1 MLLLKMILKINLS
14 SEAKD
19 DGPKKNG
26 SDDFNCCDNE
36 DAECPICGVK
46 IAEKSVLR
54 RHLMEE
60 HHHSMIDAISIMNK
74 ETPLSSSLPTLVRPT
89 GIIEP
94 STNNYIQDEGMC
106 KFVF

>member
-1 MLLLKMILKINLS
+1 MILKINLS

-19 DGPKKNG
+19 DGLNKNG
-26 SDDFNCCDNE
+26 DDFNGCDNE
-36 DAECPICGVK
+36 EAECPICGVK
-46 IAEKSVLR
+46 IAEKSILR

-94 STNNYIQDEGMC
+94 SANNYIQDEGMC